1 MQLDGI
7 TGDDIR
13 GGICSIRKV
22 GYLKQNQGF
31 KEIFLMVK
39 I

>member
-1 MQLDGI
+1 MLKCKLYEMQLDGI

-22 GYLKQNQGF
+22 GYLKQN
-31 KEIFLMVK
+31 
-39 I
+39 